1 MMGGPDR
8 PSPLPLHGLA
18 WRERGA
24 RRPREPEYLAV
35 RAHPSGLDLPEKA
48 YEWLGA
54 ESVAKIE
61 AVFARAVGAIPRP
74 AAPQ

>member
-48 YEWLGA
+48 YE
-54 ESVAKIE
+54 
-61 AVFARAVGAIPRP
+61 
-74 AAPQ
+74 